1 MTPDSCRPVEVT
13 VDGQAETIRVHGVPE
28 SWTEQ
33 DREAMGAL
41 IAAAR
46 AKMAAEHPHAGVIQE
61 LMLAWLRVRCCLP
74 PEDSRAGRNRDVAA
88 VKQRM
93 SDAITAV
100 REALE
105 RAS

>member
-13 VDGQAETIRVHGVPE
+13 VDGQAETIRVYGARPMDDR
-28 SWTEQ
+28 
-33 DREAMGAL
+33 DREAMGEL
-41 IAAAR
+41 VAAVR
-46 AKMAAEHPHAGVIQE
+46 AKAAVEHPHARVVQE
-61 LMLAWLRVRCCLP
+61 LMLAWASLRRQLP
-74 PEDSRAGRNRDVAA
+74 ANDSRVGRGRNVAA
-88 VKQRM
+88 VKRRM